1 MEIASGRYWDN
12 RNAGDTS
19 CSCNWSGLRAYVF
32 DKVYHKGCNCG
43 HKKSVQHNGET
54 D

>member
-12 RNAGDTS
+12 RDAGSTDS
-19 CSCNWSGLRAYVF
+19 SGNWAWICSDVSNQVHYQGR
-32 DKVYHKGCNCG
+32 DCG